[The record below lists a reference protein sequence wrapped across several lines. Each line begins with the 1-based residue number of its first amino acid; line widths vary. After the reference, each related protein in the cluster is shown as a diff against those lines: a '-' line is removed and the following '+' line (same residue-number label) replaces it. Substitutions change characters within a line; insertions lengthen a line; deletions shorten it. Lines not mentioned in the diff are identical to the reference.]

1 MNNDTI
7 EFTRENKFAL
17 ISLTF
22 LQDIWKKNNMIL
34 NVKVH
39 TIRHTE
45 EGFLS
50 DGKYISYQTTD
61 TGLLNIA
68 KDIITVIKN
77 CNYLLGLPE
86 VTQDI
91 IATAKAVN
99 E

>member
-1 MNNDTI
+1 
-7 EFTRENKFAL
+7 
-17 ISLTF
+17 
-22 LQDIWKKNNMIL
+22 MIL

-39 TIRHTE
+39 SIHHIE

-68 KDIITVIKN
+68 KDIIAVFDN
-77 CNYLLGLPE
+77 CNHLLGFIGLPE

-91 IATAKAVN
+91 IAAYKAVN